1 MEIQQPNGN
10 DDGSDHLRK
19 DDTNSVTSLGFNT
32 VQTIESPWWYTLNN
46 EWERNSSADVIQ

>member
-1 MEIQQPNGN
+1 MESQQPNGN